1 MSKTNILA
9 ETLAEIQNLREA
21 VSKNANHALKSTLKE
36 ELEEIVKNNLEEVND
51 EELTDDMPG
60 EGLPGDQTANNDA
73 DGMGDNPAEPEDGEE
88 VIDLTDKSDEE
99 VKQHFSLMEP
109 ADEIEIVQTPEGGV
123 QINIQAS
130 KDEES
135 EEGNEEGSEEEPMG
149 VDEYGDEHPTAT
161 KDAVKQQFGEAD
173 GEMTKMEEEPVYEI
187 EISEDELNEVAK
199 EATAHIVNKGGSV
212 PTGEKKLEE
221 PAKENGVIKNAA
233 TKHVTTKGGSV
244 PTGEKKLEEP
254 TKVGG
259 VIKNAATKD
268 IHESEEMEEE
278 TTQNKAEKH
287 EKNVEEDVEHVTAKS
302 HMKHKEKELHESLV
316 VMRKKYQEAVA
327 ENNKKTQEL
336 DSFKTLAE
344 EFKSS
349 ETDYKTAIKS
359 LKSQLQEVALFSS
372 NLTYA
377 IKLITENSTT
387 KDEKLNI
394 LKRFDAAQNLNESRE
409 IFNSLQDQLVSGKTA
424 TKQVIEDK
432 IMETPKASGSSKLN
446 ESTAYQNPQLSRM
459 LDIIG
464 KIK

>member
-9 ETLAEIQNLREA
+9 ETLAEIQELREA

-60 EGLPGDQTANNDA
+60 DNLPGDQTANND
-73 DGMGDNPAEPEDGEE
+73 DGMGDMPAEPQDGEE
-88 VIDLTDKSDEE
+88 VIDLTDKSDED
-99 VKQHFSLMEP
+99 VINHFNLMEP

-123 QINIQAS
+123 QINIKA
-130 KDEES
+130 KTEDEES
-135 EEGNEEGSEEEPMG
+135 KEDSEEAPVATDDEEYKTEPMEEI
-149 VDEYGDEHPTAT
+149 VDET
-161 KDAVKQQFGEAD
+161 V
-173 GEMTKMEEEPVYEI
+173 EMKEEPVYEI
-187 EISEDELNEVAK
+187 EISEEDLNEVAK
-199 EATAHIVNKGGSV
+199 EATAHM
-212 PTGEKKLEE
+212 
-221 PAKENGVIKNAA
+221 
-233 TKHVTTKGGSV
+233 TTKGGSV

-254 TKVGG
+254 SKENGVIKNAATKHMTTKGGSVPTGEKKLEEPSKENG

-268 IHESEEMEEE
+268 IQES
-278 TTQNKAEKH
+278 TQNKAGN
-287 EKNVEEDVEHVTAKS
+287 KN
-302 HMKHKEKELHESLV
+302 KEKELHESLV
-316 VMRKKYQEAVA
+316 VMRKKYQETVA

-344 EFKSS
+344 EFKGS
-349 ETDYKTAIKS
+349 ETEYKSAIKN

-387 KDEKLNI
+387 KDEKFNI
-394 LKRFDAAQNLNESRE
+394 LKRFDSAKNLNESRE

-432 IMETPKASGSSKLN
+432 IMESPKASGSSKLN

>member
-9 ETLAEIQNLREA
+9 ETLAEIQELREA

-60 EGLPGDQTANNDA
+60 DNLPGDQAADNDA
-73 DGMGDNPAEPEDGEE
+73 DGMGDMPTEPQDGEE

-99 VKQHFSLMEP
+99 VINHFNLMEP

-123 QINIQAS
+123 QINITAS
-130 KDEES
+130 TKDDEES
-135 EEGNEEGSEEEPMG
+135 KEDSEETPVATDIDEYNDKPMEG
-149 VDEYGDEHPTAT
+149 MVDEMIDL
-161 KDAVKQQFGEAD
+161 
-173 GEMTKMEEEPVYEI
+173 EEEPVYEV
-187 EISEDELNEVAK
+187 EISEEDLNEVAK

-212 PTGEKKLEE
+212 PTGESKLEEPAKENGVIKNAATKHMSTKGGSIPTGEKKLEE

-233 TKHVTTKGGSV
+233 TK
-244 PTGEKKLEEP
+244 
-254 TKVGG
+254 
-259 VIKNAATKD
+259 D
-268 IHESEEMEEE
+268 IHES
-278 TTQNKAEKH
+278 TQNKAGN
-287 EKNVEEDVEHVTAKS
+287 KN
-302 HMKHKEKELHESLV
+302 KEKELHESLV

-344 EFKSS
+344 EFKGS
-349 ETDYKTAIKS
+349 ETEYKSAIKN

-394 LKRFDAAQNLNESRE
+394 LKRFDSAKNLNESRE

-432 IMETPKASGSSKLN
+432 IMESPKASGSSKLN

>member
-9 ETLAEIQNLREA
+9 ETLAEIQELREA

-60 EGLPGDQTANNDA
+60 DNLPGDQTANNDA
-73 DGMGDNPAEPEDGEE
+73 DGMGDMPTEPQDGEE
-88 VIDLTDKSDEE
+88 VIDLTDKSDED
-99 VKQHFSLMEP
+99 VIKHFDLMEP

-123 QINIQAS
+123 QINIQPA
-130 KDEES
+130 K
-135 EEGNEEGSEEEPMG
+135 GEEGSEENPEETPAATEIDEYNEKPMEG
-149 VDEYGDEHPTAT
+149 VVDEMVDL
-161 KDAVKQQFGEAD
+161 
-173 GEMTKMEEEPVYEI
+173 EEEPVYEV
-187 EISEDELNEVAK
+187 EISEEDLNEVAK

-212 PTGEKKLEE
+212 PTGESKLEE

-233 TKHVTTKGGSV
+233 TKHMSTKGGSI
-244 PTGEKKLEEP
+244 PTGESKLEEP
-254 TKVGG
+254 AKENG

-268 IHESEEMEEE
+268 IHES
-278 TTQNKAEKH
+278 TQDTAGNK
-287 EKNVEEDVEHVTAKS
+287 N
-302 HMKHKEKELHESLV
+302 KEKELHESLV

-344 EFKSS
+344 EFKGS
-349 ETDYKTAIKS
+349 ETEYKSAIKN

-394 LKRFDAAQNLNESRE
+394 LKRFDSAKNLNESRE

>member
-9 ETLAEIQNLREA
+9 ETLAEIQELREA

-60 EGLPGDQTANNDA
+60 DNLPGDQEAADDV
-73 DGMGDNPAEPEDGEE
+73 DGMSNIPTEPEDGEE
-88 VIDLTDKSDEE
+88 VVVDLTGESDE
-99 VKQHFSLMEP
+99 VVIKQFDLMKP

-123 QINIQAS
+123 QINIQPS
-130 KDEES
+130 KGEEDS
-135 EEGNEEGSEEEPMG
+135 EEGSEEGSEEAPVATEIDEYSNKPMEG
-149 VDEYGDEHPTAT
+149 VVDEMVDLG
-161 KDAVKQQFGEAD
+161 
-173 GEMTKMEEEPVYEI
+173 EEPVYEI
-187 EISEDELNEVAK
+187 EISEEDLNEVAK
-199 EATAHIVNKGGSV
+199 EATAHM
-212 PTGEKKLEE
+212 
-221 PAKENGVIKNAA
+221 
-233 TKHVTTKGGSV
+233 TTKGGSV

-254 TKVGG
+254 SKENG

-268 IHESEEMEEE
+268 IHES
-278 TTQNKAEKH
+278 TQNKAGN
-287 EKNVEEDVEHVTAKS
+287 KN
-302 HMKHKEKELHESLV
+302 KEKELHESLV
-316 VMRKKYQEAVA
+316 VMRKKYQETVA
-327 ENNKKTQEL
+327 ENNKKTKEL
-336 DSFKTLAE
+336 SSFKALAE
-344 EFKSS
+344 EFKGS
-349 ETDYKTAIKS
+349 ETEYKSAIKN

-394 LKRFDAAQNLNESRE
+394 LKRFDLAKNLNESRE
-409 IFNSLQDQLVSGKTA
+409 IFNSLQDQLVSGKIA
-424 TKQVIEDK
+424 AKQVIEDK
-432 IMETPKASGSSKLN
+432 IMESPKASGSSKLN

>member
-9 ETLAEIQNLREA
+9 ETLAEIQELREA

-36 ELEEIVKNNLEEVND
+36 ELEEIVKNNLEEVDD
-51 EELTDDMPG
+51 EELTNDMPG
-60 EGLPGDQTANNDA
+60 DDLPGDQTANND
-73 DGMGDNPAEPEDGEE
+73 DGMGNMPTEPEEGEE
-88 VIDLTDKSDEE
+88 VVDLTGESDED
-99 VKQHFSLMEP
+99 VITHFNLMEP

-123 QINIQAS
+123 QINITAS
-130 KDEES
+130 TKGDEES
-135 EEGNEEGSEEEPMG
+135 KEGSEEAPVATDDEEYKTEPMEEI
-149 VDEYGDEHPTAT
+149 VDETVDL
-161 KDAVKQQFGEAD
+161 
-173 GEMTKMEEEPVYEI
+173 EEEPVYEV
-187 EISEDELNEVAK
+187 EISEADLNEVAK

-221 PAKENGVIKNAA
+221 PSKENGVIKNAA
-233 TKHVTTKGGSV
+233 TKHMTTKGGSV

-254 TKVGG
+254 AKENG

-268 IHESEEMEEE
+268 IHES
-278 TTQNKAEKH
+278 TQNKAGN
-287 EKNVEEDVEHVTAKS
+287 KN
-302 HMKHKEKELHESLV
+302 KEKELHESLV
-316 VMRKKYQEAVA
+316 VMRKKYQETVA

-344 EFKSS
+344 EFKGS
-349 ETDYKTAIKS
+349 ETEYKTAIKN

-387 KDEKLNI
+387 KDEKFNI
-394 LKRFDAAQNLNESRE
+394 LKRFDSAKNLNESRE

-432 IMETPKASGSSKLN
+432 IMESPKASGSSKLN

>member
-9 ETLAEIQNLREA
+9 ETLAEIQELREA
-21 VSKNANHALKSTLKE
+21 VSKNANHELKSTLKE
-36 ELEEIVKNNLEEVND
+36 ELEEIVKNNLEEVDD

-60 EGLPGDQTANNDA
+60 DDLPGDQTANND
-73 DGMGDNPAEPEDGEE
+73 DGMGDMPAEPEDGEE
-88 VIDLTDKSDEE
+88 VIDLTDKSDED
-99 VKQHFSLMEP
+99 VIKHFNLMEP

-123 QINIQAS
+123 QINIQPA
-130 KDEES
+130 KGEEES
-135 EEGNEEGSEEEPMG
+135 KEGSEEMPADDNVDDNVDEMIDLGEEPM
-149 VDEYGDEHPTAT
+149 
-161 KDAVKQQFGEAD
+161 
-173 GEMTKMEEEPVYEI
+173 YEI
-187 EISEDELNEVAK
+187 EISEEDLNEVAK
-199 EATAHIVNKGGSV
+199 EATAHIANKGGSTLNGV
-212 PTGEKKLEE
+212 SKLEE
-221 PAKENGVIKNAA
+221 PAKENGMIKNAA
-233 TKHVTTKGGSV
+233 TKHMTTKGGSV

-254 TKVGG
+254 TKENG

-268 IHESEEMEEE
+268 IHES
-278 TTQNKAEKH
+278 TRNKAGN
-287 EKNVEEDVEHVTAKS
+287 KN
-302 HMKHKEKELHESLV
+302 KEKELHESLV
-316 VMRKKYQEAVA
+316 VMRKKYQETVA

-336 DSFKTLAE
+336 DSYKTLAK
-344 EFKSS
+344 EFKGS
-349 ETDYKTAIKS
+349 ETEYKSAIKN

-387 KDEKLNI
+387 KDEKFNI
-394 LKRFDAAQNLNESRE
+394 LKRFDSAKSLNESRE

>member
-9 ETLAEIQNLREA
+9 ETLAEIQELREA

-60 EGLPGDQTANNDA
+60 DNLPGDQAADNDA
-73 DGMGDNPAEPEDGEE
+73 DGMGDMPTEPQDGEE

-99 VKQHFSLMEP
+99 VINHFNLMEP

-123 QINIQAS
+123 QINITAS
-130 KDEES
+130 TKGDEES
-135 EEGNEEGSEEEPMG
+135 KEGSEEAPVASDDEEYKIEPMAEI
-149 VDEYGDEHPTAT
+149 VDEMVDL
-161 KDAVKQQFGEAD
+161 
-173 GEMTKMEEEPVYEI
+173 EEEPVYEV
-187 EISEDELNEVAK
+187 EISEEDLNEVAK
-199 EATAHIVNKGGSV
+199 EATAHIVNKGGSTPDGV
-212 PTGEKKLEE
+212 SKLEEPAKENGVIKNAATKHMSTKGGSLPTGEKKLEE

-233 TKHVTTKGGSV
+233 TK
-244 PTGEKKLEEP
+244 
-254 TKVGG
+254 
-259 VIKNAATKD
+259 D
-268 IHESEEMEEE
+268 IHEG
-278 TTQNKAEKH
+278 TQNKAGN
-287 EKNVEEDVEHVTAKS
+287 KN
-302 HMKHKEKELHESLV
+302 KEKELHESLV

-344 EFKSS
+344 EFKGS
-349 ETDYKTAIKS
+349 ETEYKSAIKN

-394 LKRFDAAQNLNESRE
+394 LKRFDSAKNLNESRE

-432 IMETPKASGSSKLN
+432 IMESPKASGSSKLN

>member
-9 ETLAEIQNLREA
+9 ETLAEIQELREA

-60 EGLPGDQTANNDA
+60 DELPGDQTANND
-73 DGMGDNPAEPEDGEE
+73 DGMGNMPTEPEEGEE
-88 VIDLTDKSDEE
+88 VVDLTGESDKD
-99 VKQHFSLMEP
+99 VITHFNLMDP

-123 QINIQAS
+123 QINITAS
-130 KDEES
+130 KGEDKES
-135 EEGNEEGSEEEPMG
+135 EEGSEETPVATDIDEYNDKPMEG
-149 VDEYGDEHPTAT
+149 MVDEMIDL
-161 KDAVKQQFGEAD
+161 
-173 GEMTKMEEEPVYEI
+173 EEEPVYEI
-187 EISEDELNEVAK
+187 EISEEDLNEVAK
-199 EATAHIVNKGGSV
+199 EATAHM
-212 PTGEKKLEE
+212 
-221 PAKENGVIKNAA
+221 
-233 TKHVTTKGGSV
+233 TTKGGSV

-254 TKVGG
+254 SKESGMIKNAATKHMTTKGG
-259 VIKNAATKD
+259 SVPTGEKKLEEPSKESGMIKNAATKD
-268 IHESEEMEEE
+268 INES
-278 TTQNKAEKH
+278 TQNKAGN
-287 EKNVEEDVEHVTAKS
+287 KN
-302 HMKHKEKELHESLV
+302 KEKELHESLV
-316 VMRKKYQEAVA
+316 VMRKKYQETVA

-336 DSFKTLAE
+336 NSFKTLAE
-344 EFKSS
+344 EFKGS
-349 ETDYKTAIKS
+349 ETEYKSAIKN

-387 KDEKLNI
+387 KDEKFNI
-394 LKRFDAAQNLNESRE
+394 LKRFDSAKSLNESRE

>member
-9 ETLAEIQNLREA
+9 ETLAEIQELREA

-60 EGLPGDQTANNDA
+60 DNLPGDQAADNDA
-73 DGMGDNPAEPEDGEE
+73 DGMGDMPTEPEDGEE
-88 VIDLTDKSDEE
+88 VIDLTDKSDED
-99 VKQHFSLMEP
+99 VITHFNLMEP

-123 QINIQAS
+123 QINITAS
-130 KDEES
+130 TKGDEES
-135 EEGNEEGSEEEPMG
+135 KEGSEEAPVATEIDEYNDKPMEEI
-149 VDEYGDEHPTAT
+149 VDEMVDL
-161 KDAVKQQFGEAD
+161 
-173 GEMTKMEEEPVYEI
+173 EEEPVYEV
-187 EISEDELNEVAK
+187 EISEEDLNEVAK

-212 PTGEKKLEE
+212 PTGESKLEEPAKENGVIKNAATKHMTTKGGSIPTGEKKLEE

-233 TKHVTTKGGSV
+233 TK
-244 PTGEKKLEEP
+244 
-254 TKVGG
+254 
-259 VIKNAATKD
+259 D
-268 IHESEEMEEE
+268 IHES
-278 TTQNKAEKH
+278 TQNKAGN
-287 EKNVEEDVEHVTAKS
+287 KN
-302 HMKHKEKELHESLV
+302 KEKELHESLV

-344 EFKSS
+344 EFKGS
-349 ETDYKTAIKS
+349 ETEYKSAIKN

-394 LKRFDAAQNLNESRE
+394 LKRFDSAKNLNESRE

-432 IMETPKASGSSKLN
+432 IMESPKASGSSKLN

>member
-9 ETLAEIQNLREA
+9 ETLAEIQELREA

-60 EGLPGDQTANNDA
+60 DNLPGDQTANNDA
-73 DGMGDNPAEPEDGEE
+73 DGMGDMPTEPQDGEE
-88 VIDLTDKSDEE
+88 VIDLTDKSDED
-99 VKQHFSLMEP
+99 VIKHFDLMEP

-123 QINIQAS
+123 QINIQPA
-130 KDEES
+130 K
-135 EEGNEEGSEEEPMG
+135 GEEGSEENPEETPAATEIDEYKDEQPITTSAALDKQFG
-149 VDEYGDEHPTAT
+149 KVVDEMVDL
-161 KDAVKQQFGEAD
+161 
-173 GEMTKMEEEPVYEI
+173 EEEPVYEV
-187 EISEDELNEVAK
+187 EISEEDLNEVAK

-233 TKHVTTKGGSV
+233 TK
-244 PTGEKKLEEP
+244 
-254 TKVGG
+254 
-259 VIKNAATKD
+259 D
-268 IHESEEMEEE
+268 IHES
-278 TTQNKAEKH
+278 TQDTAGNK
-287 EKNVEEDVEHVTAKS
+287 N
-302 HMKHKEKELHESLV
+302 KEKELHESLV

-327 ENNKKTQEL
+327 ENNKKTKEL

-344 EFKSS
+344 EFKGS
-349 ETDYKTAIKS
+349 ETEYKSAIKD

-394 LKRFDAAQNLNESRE
+394 LKRFDSAKNLNESRE

>member
-9 ETLAEIQNLREA
+9 ETLAEIQELREA

-60 EGLPGDQTANNDA
+60 DNLPGDQAADNDA
-73 DGMGDNPAEPEDGEE
+73 DGMGDMPTEPEDGEE

-99 VKQHFSLMEP
+99 VINHFNLMEP

-123 QINIQAS
+123 QINITAS
-130 KDEES
+130 TKDDEES
-135 EEGNEEGSEEEPMG
+135 KEDSEETPVATDIDEYNDKPMEG
-149 VDEYGDEHPTAT
+149 MVDEMIDL
-161 KDAVKQQFGEAD
+161 
-173 GEMTKMEEEPVYEI
+173 EEEPVYEV
-187 EISEDELNEVAK
+187 EISEEDLNEVAK

-212 PTGEKKLEE
+212 PTGESKLEEPAKENGVIKNAATKHMSTKGGSIPTGEKKLEE

-233 TKHVTTKGGSV
+233 TK
-244 PTGEKKLEEP
+244 
-254 TKVGG
+254 
-259 VIKNAATKD
+259 D
-268 IHESEEMEEE
+268 IHES
-278 TTQNKAEKH
+278 TQNKAGN
-287 EKNVEEDVEHVTAKS
+287 KN
-302 HMKHKEKELHESLV
+302 KEKELHESLV

-344 EFKSS
+344 EFKGS
-349 ETDYKTAIKS
+349 ETEYKSAIKN

-394 LKRFDAAQNLNESRE
+394 LKRFDSAKNLNESRE

-432 IMETPKASGSSKLN
+432 IMESPKASGSSKLN

>member
-9 ETLAEIQNLREA
+9 ETLAEIQELREA

-36 ELEEIVKNNLEEVND
+36 ELEEIVKNNLEEVDD

-60 EGLPGDQTANNDA
+60 DDLPGDQTANND
-73 DGMGDNPAEPEDGEE
+73 DGMGDMPAEPEDGEE
-88 VIDLTDKSDEE
+88 VIDLTDKSDED
-99 VKQHFSLMEP
+99 VIKHFNLMEP

-123 QINIQAS
+123 QINIQPA
-130 KDEES
+130 KGEEES
-135 EEGNEEGSEEEPMG
+135 EEGSEEMPADDNVDEYNEKPMEEIVDEMIDLGEEPM
-149 VDEYGDEHPTAT
+149 
-161 KDAVKQQFGEAD
+161 
-173 GEMTKMEEEPVYEI
+173 YEI
-187 EISEDELNEVAK
+187 EISEEDLNEVAK
-199 EATAHIVNKGGSV
+199 EAIAHIANKGGSTLNGVSKLEEPAKENGMIKNAATKHMATKGGSV

-233 TKHVTTKGGSV
+233 TK
-244 PTGEKKLEEP
+244 
-254 TKVGG
+254 
-259 VIKNAATKD
+259 D
-268 IHESEEMEEE
+268 IHES
-278 TTQNKAEKH
+278 TQNKAGN
-287 EKNVEEDVEHVTAKS
+287 KN
-302 HMKHKEKELHESLV
+302 KEKELHESLV
-316 VMRKKYQEAVA
+316 VMRKKYQETVA

-336 DSFKTLAE
+336 NSFKTLAE
-344 EFKSS
+344 EFKGS
-349 ETDYKTAIKS
+349 ETEYKSAIKN

-387 KDEKLNI
+387 KDEKFNI
-394 LKRFDAAQNLNESRE
+394 LKRFDSAKSLNESRE

>member
-9 ETLAEIQNLREA
+9 ETLAEIQELREA

-36 ELEEIVKNNLEEVND
+36 ELEEIVKNNLEEVED

-60 EGLPGDQTANNDA
+60 DNLPGDQAANDA
-73 DGMGDNPAEPEDGEE
+73 DGMGDNMDAPEDGEE

-99 VKQHFSLMEP
+99 VINHFNLMEP

-123 QINIQAS
+123 QINIQPA
-130 KDEES
+130 KDEEKGG
-135 EEGNEEGSEEEPMG
+135 EETPAETPEETPEELQEVGN
-149 VDEYGDEHPTAT
+149 VDEYGDEHEIPTSA
-161 KDAVKQQFGEAD
+161 AVKKQFGESMD
-173 GEMTKMEEEPVYEI
+173 ETIDLEEEPVYEV
-187 EISEDELNEVAK
+187 EISEEDLNEVAK
-199 EATAHIVNKGGSV
+199 EATAHITTKGGSTPDGV
-212 PTGEKKLEE
+212 SSLEEPAKENGVIKNAATKHMSTKGGSMPTGEKKLEE

-233 TKHVTTKGGSV
+233 TK
-244 PTGEKKLEEP
+244 
-254 TKVGG
+254 
-259 VIKNAATKD
+259 D
-268 IHESEEMEEE
+268 IHENA
-278 TTQNKAEKH
+278 QNKAENK
-287 EKNVEEDVEHVTAKS
+287 T
-302 HMKHKEKELHESLV
+302 KEKELHESLV

-327 ENNKKTQEL
+327 ENNKKAEEL
-336 DSFKTLAE
+336 ESFKNLAE
-344 EFKSS
+344 EFKGS
-349 ETDYKTAIKS
+349 ETEYRTAIKN

-394 LKRFDAAQNLNESRE
+394 LKRFDSAQNLNESRE
-409 IFNSLQDQLVSGKTA
+409 IFNSLQDQLSSGKTA

-432 IMETPKASGSSKLN
+432 IMESPKASGSSKLN

>member
-9 ETLAEIQNLREA
+9 ETLAEIQELREA

-60 EGLPGDQTANNDA
+60 DELPGDQTANND
-73 DGMGDNPAEPEDGEE
+73 DGMSDMPAEPEDGEE
-88 VIDLTDKSDEE
+88 VIDLTDKSDED
-99 VKQHFSLMEP
+99 VIKHFNLMEP

-123 QINIQAS
+123 QINIQPA
-130 KDEES
+130 KGEEES
-135 EEGNEEGSEEEPMG
+135 KEGSEEMPADDNVDDNVDEMIDLGEEPM
-149 VDEYGDEHPTAT
+149 
-161 KDAVKQQFGEAD
+161 
-173 GEMTKMEEEPVYEI
+173 YEI
-187 EISEDELNEVAK
+187 EISEEDLNEVAK
-199 EATAHIVNKGGSV
+199 EATAHIANKGGSTLNGV
-212 PTGEKKLEE
+212 SKLEE
-221 PAKENGVIKNAA
+221 PAKENGMIKNAA
-233 TKHVTTKGGSV
+233 TKHMTTKGGSV

-254 TKVGG
+254 TKENG

-268 IHESEEMEEE
+268 IHES
-278 TTQNKAEKH
+278 TRNKAGN
-287 EKNVEEDVEHVTAKS
+287 KN
-302 HMKHKEKELHESLV
+302 KEKELHESLV
-316 VMRKKYQEAVA
+316 VMRKKYQETVA

-336 DSFKTLAE
+336 DSYKTLAK
-344 EFKSS
+344 EFKGS
-349 ETDYKTAIKS
+349 ETEYKSAIKN

-387 KDEKLNI
+387 KDEKFNI
-394 LKRFDAAQNLNESRE
+394 LKRFDSAKSLNESRE

>member
-9 ETLAEIQNLREA
+9 ETLAEIQELREA

-60 EGLPGDQTANNDA
+60 DNLPGDQTADNDA
-73 DGMGDNPAEPEDGEE
+73 DGMGDMPTEPQDGEE

-99 VKQHFSLMEP
+99 VIKHFDLMEP

-123 QINIQAS
+123 QINIQPA
-130 KDEES
+130 KGDEES
-135 EEGNEEGSEEEPMG
+135 KEDSEEAPVATDDEEYKIEPMAEI
-149 VDEYGDEHPTAT
+149 VDEMVDL
-161 KDAVKQQFGEAD
+161 
-173 GEMTKMEEEPVYEI
+173 EEEPVYEV
-187 EISEDELNEVAK
+187 EISEEDLNEVAK
-199 EATAHIVNKGGSV
+199 EATAHIVNKGGSL

-233 TKHVTTKGGSV
+233 TKHMSTKGGSL

-254 TKVGG
+254 AKENG

-268 IHESEEMEEE
+268 IHEG
-278 TTQNKAEKH
+278 TQNKAGN
-287 EKNVEEDVEHVTAKS
+287 KN
-302 HMKHKEKELHESLV
+302 KEKELHESLV

-344 EFKSS
+344 EFKGS
-349 ETDYKTAIKS
+349 ETEYKSAIKN

-394 LKRFDAAQNLNESRE
+394 LKRFDSAKNLNESRE

-432 IMETPKASGSSKLN
+432 IMESPKASGSSKLN

>member
-9 ETLAEIQNLREA
+9 ETLAEIQELREA

-60 EGLPGDQTANNDA
+60 DNLPGDQAADNDA
-73 DGMGDNPAEPEDGEE
+73 DGMGDMPTEPQDGEE

-99 VKQHFSLMEP
+99 VINHFNLMEP

-123 QINIQAS
+123 QINIQPA
-130 KDEES
+130 K
-135 EEGNEEGSEEEPMG
+135 GEEEPKEDSDETPVATDIDEYNEKPMEG
-149 VDEYGDEHPTAT
+149 VVDEMVDL
-161 KDAVKQQFGEAD
+161 
-173 GEMTKMEEEPVYEI
+173 EEEPVYEV
-187 EISEDELNEVAK
+187 EISEEDLNEVAK

-212 PTGEKKLEE
+212 PTGESKLEEPAKENGVIKNAATKHMSTKGGSIPTGEKKLEE

-233 TKHVTTKGGSV
+233 TK
-244 PTGEKKLEEP
+244 
-254 TKVGG
+254 
-259 VIKNAATKD
+259 D
-268 IHESEEMEEE
+268 IHES
-278 TTQNKAEKH
+278 TQNKAGN
-287 EKNVEEDVEHVTAKS
+287 KN
-302 HMKHKEKELHESLV
+302 KEKELHESLV

-344 EFKSS
+344 EFKGS
-349 ETDYKTAIKS
+349 ETEYKSAIKN

-394 LKRFDAAQNLNESRE
+394 LKRFDSAKNLNESRE

-432 IMETPKASGSSKLN
+432 IMESPKASGSSKLN

>member
-9 ETLAEIQNLREA
+9 ETLAEIQELREA

-36 ELEEIVKNNLEEVND
+36 ELEEIVKNNLEEVDD

-60 EGLPGDQTANNDA
+60 DDLPGDQTANND
-73 DGMGDNPAEPEDGEE
+73 DGMGDMPAEPEDGEE
-88 VIDLTDKSDEE
+88 VIDLTDKSDED
-99 VKQHFSLMEP
+99 VIKHFNLMEP

-123 QINIQAS
+123 QINIQPA
-130 KDEES
+130 KGEEES
-135 EEGNEEGSEEEPMG
+135 KEGSEEMPADDNVDDNVDEMIDLGEEPM
-149 VDEYGDEHPTAT
+149 
-161 KDAVKQQFGEAD
+161 
-173 GEMTKMEEEPVYEI
+173 YEF
-187 EISEDELNEVAK
+187 EISEEDLNEVAK
-199 EATAHIVNKGGSV
+199 EATAHIANKGGSTLNGV
-212 PTGEKKLEE
+212 SKLEE
-221 PAKENGVIKNAA
+221 PAKENGMIKNAA
-233 TKHVTTKGGSV
+233 TKHMTTKGGSV

-254 TKVGG
+254 TKENG

-268 IHESEEMEEE
+268 IHES
-278 TTQNKAEKH
+278 TRNKAGN
-287 EKNVEEDVEHVTAKS
+287 KN
-302 HMKHKEKELHESLV
+302 KEKELHESLV
-316 VMRKKYQEAVA
+316 VMRKKYQETVA

-336 DSFKTLAE
+336 DSYKTLAK
-344 EFKSS
+344 EFKGS
-349 ETDYKTAIKS
+349 ETEYKSAIKN

-387 KDEKLNI
+387 KDEKFNI
-394 LKRFDAAQNLNESRE
+394 LKRFDSAKSLNESRE

>member
-9 ETLAEIQNLREA
+9 ETLAEIQELREA

-60 EGLPGDQTANNDA
+60 DNLPGDQTANND
-73 DGMGDNPAEPEDGEE
+73 DGMGDIPAEPEDGEE
-88 VIDLTDKSDEE
+88 VIDLTDKSDED
-99 VKQHFSLMEP
+99 VIKHFDLMEP

-123 QINIQAS
+123 QINIKA
-130 KDEES
+130 KTEDEES
-135 EEGNEEGSEEEPMG
+135 KEDSEEAPVATDDEEYKIEPMEEI
-149 VDEYGDEHPTAT
+149 VDETVDL
-161 KDAVKQQFGEAD
+161 
-173 GEMTKMEEEPVYEI
+173 EEEPVYEV
-187 EISEDELNEVAK
+187 EISEEDLNEVAK

-221 PAKENGVIKNAA
+221 PSKENGVIKNAA
-233 TKHVTTKGGSV
+233 TKHITTKGGSI

-254 TKVGG
+254 AKENG

-268 IHESEEMEEE
+268 IHES
-278 TTQNKAEKH
+278 TQNKAGN
-287 EKNVEEDVEHVTAKS
+287 KN
-302 HMKHKEKELHESLV
+302 KEKELHESLV
-316 VMRKKYQEAVA
+316 VMRKKYQETVA

-344 EFKSS
+344 EFKGS
-349 ETDYKTAIKS
+349 ETEYKSAIKN

-387 KDEKLNI
+387 KDEKFNI
-394 LKRFDAAQNLNESRE
+394 LKRFDSAKNLNESRE

-432 IMETPKASGSSKLN
+432 IMESPKASGSSKLN